1 MSTRR
6 RKWWPVPKVRT
17 TVMAVLTAGAVTSCS
32 SGETTSPKEVDLL
45 PTQLLFRADAEGLAD
60 NGKRAQCWIETF
72 IEIGATVERGGRVVQ
87 QATGGGDA
95 FRSIDRDEDTS
106 VQFWAH
112 TGFADLEFHHVS
124 TDSLEIRSAL
134 AEAVTDSRFWHE
146 FGLMGG
152 HRRAG
157 ALAPGELARGT
168 WTCHPMDTP
177 PSSGEYY
184 DASGSLDGT
193 WVLRVR

>member
-32 SGETTSPKEVDLL
+32 SGETTSPEEVDLL
-45 PTQLLFRADAEGLAD
+45 PTQVLFRADAEGIAD
-60 NGKRAQCWIETF
+60 NGKRTQCWIETF

-112 TGFADLEFHHVS
+112 TAFADLEFHHVS
-124 TDSLEIRSAL
+124 KD
-134 AEAVTDSRFWHE
+134 
-146 FGLMGG
+146 GLMAG
-152 HRRAG
+152 HRRAV

-184 DASGSLDGT
+184 DPSGSLDGT